1 MLSDAPGPSETEI
14 SALMNL
20 SLLVYCEHLG
30 LIDSH
35 CLKSIIIQF
44 LSGVNFVLI
53 IRFQSKLIPKYVV
66 SIKFSLR
73 TDILDFSFRKLLSV
87 QNA

>member
-14 SALMNL
+14 SALMDL

-35 CLKSIIIQF
+35 CLKSNIIQF
-44 LSGVNFVLI
+44 LSGVREDYTV
-53 IRFQSKLIPKYVV
+53 
-66 SIKFSLR
+66 
-73 TDILDFSFRKLLSV
+73 T
-87 QNA
+87 